1 MMHPK
6 SVIFSLEVL
15 LLISDNIFS
24 FIFFIIGKSSLVTWI
39 IRSSLVTTGR
49 TFCIVGVLSAQ
60 TMVVAFSNGC
70 KISKRPSTVYCSSN
84 EKRHFFKVVL
94 AFFENDESFANDNNA
109 GYCSFIRS
117 IMYNVEFHPVATSMI
132 NL

>member
-1 MMHPK
+1 MAVK
-6 SVIFSLEVL
+6 FLKDL
-15 LLISDNIFS
+15 QQ
-24 FIFFIIGKSSLVTWI
+24 FIVPQMRRDI
-39 IRSSLVTTGR
+39 
-49 TFCIVGVLSAQ
+49 
-60 TMVVAFSNGC
+60 
-70 KISKRPSTVYCSSN
+70 
-84 EKRHFFKVVL
+84 FFKVVL